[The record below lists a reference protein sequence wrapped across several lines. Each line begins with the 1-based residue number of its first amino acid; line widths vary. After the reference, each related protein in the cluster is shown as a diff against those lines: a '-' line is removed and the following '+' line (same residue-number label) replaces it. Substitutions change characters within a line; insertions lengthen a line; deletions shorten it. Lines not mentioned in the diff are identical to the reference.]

1 MVNIGIV
8 GVGFMGVT
16 HFKAMPK
23 VRGGKVAAIVTRDE
37 KKRRGDWS
45 DIQGTSE
52 AAGACRI

>member
-37 KKRRGDWS
+37 KNGAVIGATYR
-45 DIQGTSE
+45 GTSE